1 MQRVVMVN
9 PNWEKGFIDKFLV
22 CDLSLNNVEP
32 IYRLDPEH
40 LSHTQY
46 AVSGNHLIRIRHC
59 LMNNTL
65 SEDVFLINYPHPHK
79 IMKAKIGEGVENIL
93 NSCETKNT
101 NYSLFSEV

>member
-59 LMNNTL
+59 LTSNTL
-65 SEDVFLINYPHPHK
+65 SEDVFLINQPHPHRC
-79 IMKAKIGEGVENIL
+79 NN
-93 NSCETKNT
+93 NSPICLDAVAGKCR
-101 NYSLFSEV
+101 LLLI